1 MFVIMIQ
8 NLINTFFPA
17 KKTVEESEEKKIAPS
32 KKKVKELRVLDGK
45 TAQNLC
51 K

>member
-1 MFVIMIQ
+1 M
-8 NLINTFFPA
+8 FFPA
-17 KKTVEESEEKKIAPS
+17 KKTVDESEEKKVVQS
-32 KKKVKELRVLDGK
+32 KKRVKELRVLDGK